1 MKSTMLQ
8 RSLHRWPSVLLK
20 AAALLI
26 LLGSAGCGAKAQART
41 PTDRPPLDA
50 PPPPPRVI
58 APAPVETS
66 AESGEK
72 AVAGAPAGSTTRPP
86 STTRPAGGTSPRV
99 EGKPEP
105 PKPEAVPEKVE
116 TPVER
121 RPEPAVGLLQ
131 TTPPGNE
138 AEADKNIRTLLA
150 AAGQTLGRV
159 DYRAL
164 KPDARTQYNTAK
176 RLMQQAEDA
185 LKAKNFAFALK
196 LADKAAELARSLPG
210 R

>member
-1 MKSTMLQ
+1 MHKPIRCATG
-8 RSLHRWPSVLLK
+8 LLCV
-20 AAALLI
+20 AAALLA
-26 LLGSAGCGAKAQART
+26 LGAVGCGAKAQART

-58 APAPVETS
+58 ASAPVETGT
-66 AESGEK
+66 ESGEK
-72 AVAGAPAGSTTRPP
+72 PVVGAPGTTTSRPP
-86 STTRPAGGTSPRV
+86 STTRPGGATTSRPDAKP
-99 EGKPEP
+99 ESPKPEP
-105 PKPEAVPEKVE
+105 VPEKVE
-116 TPVER
+116 PP
-121 RPEPAVGLLQ
+121 RPEPSAGLLQ

-138 AEADKNIRTLLA
+138 AEAEKNIRALLTT
-150 AAGQTLGRV
+150 AGQTLARV

-176 RLMQQAEDA
+176 RFMQQAEDA
-185 LKAKNFAFALK
+185 LKAKNFAFAQK

>member
-1 MKSTMLQ
+1 M
-8 RSLHRWPSVLLK
+8 
-20 AAALLI
+20 AAALLA
-26 LLGSAGCGAKAQART
+26 LGAVGCGAKAQART

-58 APAPVETS
+58 ASAPVETGT
-66 AESGEK
+66 ESGEK
-72 AVAGAPAGSTTRPP
+72 PVAGAPGTTRRPP
-86 STTRPAGGTSPRV
+86 STARLGGATTSRPDVKPESP
-99 EGKPEP
+99 KPEP
-105 PKPEAVPEKVE
+105 VLEKVE
-116 TPVER
+116 PP
-121 RPEPAVGLLQ
+121 RPEPSVGLLQ

-138 AEADKNIRTLLA
+138 AEAEKNIRALLTT
-150 AAGQTLGRV
+150 AGQTLARV

-176 RLMQQAEDA
+176 RFMQQAEDA
-185 LKAKNFAFALK
+185 LKAKNLAFAQK

>member
-1 MKSTMLQ
+1 MKTTML
-8 RSLHRWPSVLLK
+8 REFSHRWPSLFLGAV
-20 AAALLI
+20 ALLI
-26 LLGSAGCGAKAQART
+26 VLGSAGCAAKAQAHT

-58 APAPVETS
+58 ASAPIETGT
-66 AESGEK
+66 ESGEK
-72 AVAGAPAGSTTRPP
+72 PVVGVPPTRPP
-86 STTRPAGGTSPRV
+86 STARPGGATTARPDA
-99 EGKPEP
+99 KPEP
-105 PKPEAVPEKVE
+105 PKPEPVPEKVE
-116 TPVER
+116 GP

-138 AEADKNIRTLLA
+138 AEAEKNIRALLTT
-150 AAGQTLGRV
+150 AGQTLARV
-159 DYRAL
+159 DYRVL
-164 KPDARTQYNTAK
+164 KPDARTQYDTAK
-176 RLMQQAEDA
+176 RFVQQAEEA